1 MKKEFIKKGLSL
13 RKAPT
18 SKYNQKI
25 FENRVSTKIDLEKAH
40 YEAELMLDE
49 EDNSL
54 ELRDQP

>member
-25 FENRVSTKIDLEKAH
+25 FEKRVSTKIDLKK
-40 YEAELMLDE
+40 LIMRQ
-49 EDNSL
+49 N
-54 ELRDQP
+54 